1 MKYKLT
7 RKLKSIN
14 YRVPKG
20 YRLIEDW
27 ELLKLSREDKKIKS
41 LLQDSFLLA
50 NTVDGVRACR
60 LYDFDSLSNFY
71 AVGGFVNVN
80 VVGLRGVLIK
90 K

>member
-27 ELLKLSREDKKIKS
+27 ELLKLSREDKKIKE
-41 LLQDSFLLA
+41 LLVDSYLLA

-60 LYDFDSLSNFY
+60 LSIFNDYSIFNALDWV
-71 AVGGFVNVN
+71 VGDNG
-80 VVGLRGVLIK
+80 VGLRGVLIK

>member
-20 YRLIEDW
+20 FRLIEDW

-60 LYDFDSLSNFY
+60 LNSFSNFSLFLANDWY
-71 AVGGFVNVN
+71 VNSYI
-80 VVGLRGVLIK
+80 VGLRGVLIK

>member
-60 LYDFDSLSNFY
+60 LYIFYYGSDFGADVRGVYNDI
-71 AVGGFVNVN
+71 
-80 VVGLRGVLIK
+80 VGLRGVLIK